1 MSIQIDFSGRCVIV
15 TGGTRGVGKGISERF
30 LAAGADVV
38 ICGRNAPDALPE
50 ANGREAVFV
59 AADVR
64 EIEQSRDKPGGTYA
78 WGRGHLEHAA
88 RVLGVQAKSKKALV
102 LAVDAEVDRRRAS
115 GGAGAGLGP

>member
-50 ANGREAVFV
+50 AEGREAVFV

-64 EIEQSRDKPGGTYA
+64 EIEQID
-78 WGRGHLEHAA
+78 
-88 RVLGVQAKSKKALV
+88 ALV
-102 LAVDAEVDRRRAS
+102 SQAEERFGRVDVLVNNA
-115 GGAGAGLGP
+115 GGLKKHVSDL